1 MIADVPTGTTVKVS
15 VRTLNEAGESVWK
28 NLGKVKSSFQTFA
41 LPGEN
46 PRILDVKVSWDGGPA
61 EFYELSTFTK
71 EVTEDEI
78 QPEEPEK
85 PATPL
90 TPIATDVA
98 KRVLEDATTG
108 VKIAGKV
115 ADLEQ
120 VANVVVQKVPDQTL
134 QGKNYDAY
142 DIRLLDKDGH
152 SVQPKA
158 AVLVSLPAKEGG
170 EVDKVYYI
178 TPSKTLESLPFTQEG
193 GKVVFGTTHFS
204 IYAVVYKGEVATAE
218 PTTPTTPAATVTP
231 ATPSAPAN
239 PASSVALAPGEQVAD
254 AQAGEKPMDKPAPAA
269 NVASNELP
277 ATGTA
282 DASAALFVASLSLA
296 LGALF
301 LKKGKEEA

>member
-1 MIADVPTGTTVKVS
+1 M
-15 VRTLNEAGESVWK
+15 
-28 NLGKVKSSFQTFA
+28 
-41 LPGEN
+41 
-46 PRILDVKVSWDGGPA
+46 
-61 EFYELSTFTK
+61 
-71 EVTEDEI
+71 
-78 QPEEPEK
+78 
-85 PATPL
+85 
-90 TPIATDVA
+90 
-98 KRVLEDATTG
+98 
-108 VKIAGKV
+108 
-115 ADLEQ
+115 
-120 VANVVVQKVPDQTL
+120 PDQTL

-282 DASAALFVASLSLA
+282 DASATLFVASLSLA

>member
-1 MIADVPTGTTVKVS
+1 M
-15 VRTLNEAGESVWK
+15 
-28 NLGKVKSSFQTFA
+28 
-41 LPGEN
+41 
-46 PRILDVKVSWDGGPA
+46 
-61 EFYELSTFTK
+61 
-71 EVTEDEI
+71 
-78 QPEEPEK
+78 
-85 PATPL
+85 
-90 TPIATDVA
+90 
-98 KRVLEDATTG
+98 
-108 VKIAGKV
+108 

-120 VANVVVQKVPDQTL
+120 VAHVSVQKVPDQTL

-178 TPSKTLESLPFTQEG
+178 TPTKTLESLPFTQEG

-204 IYAVVYKGEVATAE
+204 IYAVVYKGEVAAAE
-218 PTTPTTPAATVTP
+218 PTTPTTPAAPVTP
-231 ATPSAPAN
+231 ATPSTPAAPVTPATPSTPATPAAPSAPAN
-239 PASSVALAPGEQVAD
+239 PMPGEQVAA
-254 AQAGEKPMDKPAPAA
+254 AQAGEKPMANPAPQAT
-269 NVASNELP
+269 VASNELP

-282 DASAALFVASLSLA
+282 DVSAALFVASLSLA

>member
-1 MIADVPTGTTVKVS
+1 M
-15 VRTLNEAGESVWK
+15 
-28 NLGKVKSSFQTFA
+28 
-41 LPGEN
+41 
-46 PRILDVKVSWDGGPA
+46 
-61 EFYELSTFTK
+61 
-71 EVTEDEI
+71 
-78 QPEEPEK
+78 
-85 PATPL
+85 
-90 TPIATDVA
+90 
-98 KRVLEDATTG
+98 LEDTATG

-120 VANVVVQKVPDQTL
+120 VAHVSVQKVPDQTL

-158 AVLVSLPAKEGG
+158 TVLVSLPAKEGG

-178 TPSKTLESLPFTQEG
+178 TPTKTLESLPFTQEG

-204 IYAVVYKGEVATAE
+204 IYAVVYKGEVAVAE
-218 PTTPTTPAATVTP
+218 PTTPTTPAAPATPSTP
-231 ATPSAPAN
+231 AAPSAPAN
-239 PASSVALAPGEQVAD
+239 PMPGEQVAA
-254 AQAGEKPMDKPAPAA
+254 AQAGEKPMGNPAPQA
-269 NVASNELP
+269 NGASNELP